1 MSTKIVT
8 GHTYSE
14 NDQYVI
20 VNKRSEQPL
29 GALLGFLFGCLFG
42 LLCIGYFS
50 EVVILCIVLGSTF
63 IGLVTSTSGRSE
75 SIPKHRVI
83 RIRKR
88 WSKVSVEYVVH
99 DNPIM
104 DLLEK

>member
-1 MSTKIVT
+1 MSTKTVT

-42 LLCIGYFS
+42 LLCIGSLS
-50 EVVILCIVLGSTF
+50 EIVILCIVLASTF
-63 IGLVTSTSGRSE
+63 IGFIASTRERSE

-83 RIRKR
+83 RIRQR
-88 WSKVSVEYVVH
+88 WRKVSVEYVVH
-99 DNPIM
+99 DDPVL